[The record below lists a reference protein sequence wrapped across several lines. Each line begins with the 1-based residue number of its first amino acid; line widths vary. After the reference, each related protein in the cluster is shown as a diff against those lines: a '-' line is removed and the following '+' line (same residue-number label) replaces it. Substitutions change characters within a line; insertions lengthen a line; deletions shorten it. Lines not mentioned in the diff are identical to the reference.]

1 MFDIGFSELL
11 IIAVVALLVLGP
23 ERLPKAARFAGLWV
37 RRARAQWYSVKAE
50 FEREIAQEELVKQI
64 REPFAEAM
72 AETGAQMRA
81 LDAQLQAPL
90 AAIAASASTLDAHA
104 LPAAAAELEL
114 TPAVAPDA
122 LPEAAPAAQPHA
134 APAAQPHAAPAA
146 QPHAAL
152 DVTAD
157 GSAALLPG
165 VAAASS
171 PASSP
176 ALSPASSDP
185 PPSAPQ
191 PADSPQMDWLV
202 PSQGE
207 LLGNG
212 DSAGGGA
219 TQPR

>member
-37 RRARAQWYSVKAE
+37 RRARAQWYSVKSE
-50 FEREIAQEELVKQI
+50 FEREMAQEELVKQI

-90 AAIAASASTLDAHA
+90 AAIAATASSLDAHP

-114 TPAVAPDA
+114 TPSVAPDA
-122 LPEAAPAAQPHA
+122 VSEAAPAALPDA
-134 APAAQPHAAPAA
+134 APAT

-165 VAAASS
+165 VAAASQS
-171 PASSP
+171 
-176 ALSPASSDP
+176 
-185 PPSAPQ
+185 
-191 PADSPQMDWLV
+191 ADSPQVDWLV
-202 PSQGE
+202 PTQGE
-207 LLGNG
+207 LLGDG